1 MDILAER
8 RRRDAERKRRK
19 RAEKRAMEAEKES
32 EAAEVCPQQIE
43 AAEPLSVGNCGG
55 TNDHDGDVGAVVTDD
70 VVEDA
75 ISAFEVL
82 MRRRAKERR

>member
-8 RRRDAERKRRK
+8 RRRDAEGERRK
-19 RAEKRAMEAEKES
+19 RAEMRALEAQKEL

-43 AAEPLSVGNCGG
+43 AVEPLSVGNSGG
-55 TNDHDGDVGAVVTDD
+55 TDDHDGDVGAVVPDE

>member
-19 RAEKRAMEAEKES
+19 RAEKRAQEAQKES
-32 EAAEVCPQQIE
+32 EAAEVCPPPE
-43 AAEPLSVGNCGG
+43 ESERPLSVGNGG
-55 TNDHDGDVGAVVTDD
+55 GAEDHDGIVGAAVADD

-75 ISAFEVL
+75 ISAFEL
-82 MRRRAKERR
+82 LRRRREKERR

>member
-19 RAEKRAMEAEKES
+19 RAEKRAQEAQKEL
-32 EAAEVCPQQIE
+32 EAAEVCPLQIE
-43 AAEPLSVGNCGG
+43 AAEPLSVENGGG
-55 TNDHDGDVGAVVTDD
+55 TEDHDGDVGAVVADD

-75 ISAFEVL
+75 ISAFEL
-82 MRRRAKERR
+82 LRRRREKERR

>member
-19 RAEKRAMEAEKES
+19 RAEKRALEAKIES

-43 AAEPLSVGNCGG
+43 AVDPLSVGNSGC
-55 TNDHDGDVGAVVTDD
+55 TDDHDGYVGAAVADD

>member
-19 RAEKRAMEAEKES
+19 RAEKRALEAQKDS
-32 EAAEVCPQQIE
+32 EAAEVCPLPEE
-43 AAEPLSVGNCGG
+43 AARPLSVGKTGD
-55 TNDHDGDVGAVVTDD
+55 TDDHDGDVGNGLPDD

-82 MRRRAKERR
+82 RRRREKERR